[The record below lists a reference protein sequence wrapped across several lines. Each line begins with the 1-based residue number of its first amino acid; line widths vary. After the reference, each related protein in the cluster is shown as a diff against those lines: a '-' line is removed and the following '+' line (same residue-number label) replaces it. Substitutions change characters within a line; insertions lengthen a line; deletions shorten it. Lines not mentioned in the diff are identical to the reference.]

1 MLIYAWIK
9 MNDSG
14 SIFLTQGALP
24 ESNIKIFVYIVFND
38 SGSQK
43 SYIFL
48 GDYQLKEVG
57 SERGVVIQTE
67 LVE

>member
-1 MLIYAWIK
+1 MLIYAWIT

-24 ESNIKIFVYIVFND
+24 ESNIKIYVYVVFND

-43 SYIFL
+43 SYMLL
-48 GDYQLKEVG
+48 GL
-57 SERGVVIQTE
+57 RVVVALSRALE
-67 LVE
+67 L